1 MPWKTALTTIQ
12 DGKEMVRGRALAQL
26 METMTF
32 TEAIFFLLIGRE
44 AETRETKMLNAL
56 LVAALDHGV
65 GAPSAT
71 VARTVVST
79 GNSLHTAVAA
89 GVLTL
94 GELHGGAIEAAAQFF
109 KNHFTE
115 KDISGLAKKLKAEKV
130 RVPGFGH
137 KVLAVDERAKMLF
150 ALARKNKFH
159 GRYCV
164 FAEEFEKALG
174 ALSSKPLPINIDG
187 AMAAILLEMGFAP
200 GIMKG
205 FFIIGRAP
213 GLVAHVYEQMTSGE
227 GIKRADESEIEYTG
241 ETGKHV

>member
-1 MPWKTALTTIQ
+1 MKWKTALTTIQ
-12 DGKEMVRGRALAQL
+12 DGKEIVRGRALEKL

-32 TEAIFFLLIGRE
+32 AEAIFFLLTGRE
-44 AETRETKMLNAL
+44 ALAREIKMFNAL

-94 GELHGGAIEAAAQFF
+94 GELHGGAIEGAARFF
-109 KNHFTE
+109 KQYFTE
-115 KDISGLAKKLKAEKV
+115 KAVASLAKKLKAEKI

-137 KVLAVDERAKMLF
+137 RVLMVDERAKKLF
-150 ALARKNKFH
+150 DLAREHKFY
-159 GRYCV
+159 GPYCT
-164 FAEEFEKALG
+164 FAEELEKALS

-200 GIMKG
+200 EIMKG
-205 FFIIGRAP
+205 LFLIGRMP
-213 GLVAHVYEQMTSGE
+213 GLVAQAYEQLTSGE
-227 GIKRADESEIEYTG
+227 GLKRIEEGEIEYVG
-241 ETGKHV
+241 E